1 MKITIAY
8 NLRDKNNT
16 LVSRGMTI
24 EDVERFYD
32 AVNRM
37 GYMVSKDEVSGK
49 PDRVIERLL
58 YSDPD
63 LIFNLAEGTIGTTH
77 KAFYPALYEQLD
89 LPYTGP
95 DSSLLY
101 LLQDRF
107 LANTIMSSKGI
118 LLPGSAMITPDSSK
132 IPDHLRYP
140 LIIKPNARY
149 IEKGIK
155 SENLVSSEKE
165 AYERIRG
172 LMDRYP
178 AGLIVEEF
186 IKGREMSIPI
196 LESYRGQILGI
207 LEYAPDQDL
216 LSRMRGHESEYDS
229 RMHPAEIGDDLR
241 HKILGFIEKI
251 HREVRCPDLSR
262 VDICIS
268 EDGNIYLIEINPMP
282 SLRHDGLF
290 MQAAQA
296 RELTFKDV
304 VKLIIRSASHRFNLS
319 ARKSKK
325 HSVRGF
331 TPQKSRSSARELGI
345 TVGRFPTGKY
355 NAITDI
361 RGVKVGHITYM
372 EDNVEIPGMP
382 MKTSVRT
389 GVTAIIPGPGS
400 VFTKRMVAGG
410 FVLNGVGEMAGLT
423 QVLEWGWLE
432 SPIMLCNTMSVGRVH
447 SGVVTY
453 MQECYR
459 EMSELHEVILP
470 VVGETDDSYLNDI
483 RVRKVTPADAKNAIL
498 SAKSGPVPQ
507 GSVGA
512 GTGMTTFDFAGG
524 IGTSSRILPEEN
536 GGYMVGVLVLSNFG
550 NMRNLT
556 IEGSVVGR
564 ELDKMYSKTRR
575 KHSYGS
581 IIVVV
586 ATDAPLLSSQLNRI
600 SKRAAL
606 GLGRVGSHAGYTS
619 GEIIIAFSTG
629 NRTPR
634 EEYGKTGHLT
644 MKFIT
649 DSHLN
654 PMYEAVI
661 EATEE
666 AVLNAIF
673 CSGGMKGRDG
683 NESSAIPH
691 EKVLE
696 LLGIRMVN

>member
-8 NLRDKNNT
+8 NLMNKENT
-16 LVSRGMTI
+16 TASRGMTI
-24 EDVERFYD
+24 EDVQRFYEAID
-32 AVNRM
+32 QL
-37 GYMVSKDEVSGK
+37 GYMVSKEEVSGK

-89 LPYTGP
+89 FPYTGP

-118 LLPGSAMITPDSSK
+118 SLPGSAMITPDSNI
-132 IPDHLRYP
+132 IPGNLRYP
-140 LIIKPNARY
+140 LIIKPNARQ
-149 IEKGIK
+149 IEKGIRW
-155 SENLVSSEKE
+155 ENLVSSEEE
-165 AYERIRG
+165 AQARISR
-172 LMDRYP
+172 LMGKYP

-186 IKGREMSIPI
+186 IKGREISIPI

-207 LEYAPDQDL
+207 LEYMPDREI
-216 LSRMRGHESEYDS
+216 LSRMGGGESDHDS
-229 RMHPAEIGDDLR
+229 RMHPAEISEDQKY
-241 HKILGFIEKI
+241 KILEFISKI
-251 HREVRCPDLSR
+251 NREIRCPDLSR
-262 VDICIS
+262 VDICLA
-268 EDGNIYLIEINPMP
+268 EDGNIYLIEINSMP
-282 SLRHDGLF
+282 SLRPDGLF
-290 MQAAQA
+290 MQAAEA
-296 RELTFKDV
+296 RELTFRDV
-304 VKLIIRSASHRFNLS
+304 VKFIIRSASHRFNLS
-319 ARKSKK
+319 IRKSKK

-331 TPQKSRSSARELGI
+331 IPHKSRASARELGI
-345 TVGRFPTGKY
+345 TIGRFPTGKY

-382 MKTSVRT
+382 MKTKVRT

-400 VFTKRMVAGG
+400 VFTKRMVASG

-423 QVLEWGWLE
+423 QVMEWGWLE

-447 SGVVTY
+447 SGVATY

-498 SAKSGPVPQ
+498 SAKGGPVAQ

-512 GTGMTTFDFAGG
+512 GTGMSTFDFAGG

-536 GGYMVGVLVLSNFG
+536 GGYAVGVLVLSNFG

-564 ELDKMYSKTRR
+564 ELDKMFSKTRR

-634 EEYGKTGHLT
+634 EEYGRTRHFT

-673 CSGGMKGRDG
+673 CSGGMKGRDD
-683 NESSAIPH
+683 NESAAIPH
-691 EKVLE
+691 DRVLE
-696 LLGIRMVN
+696 LLGIGRK

>member
-8 NLRDKNNT
+8 NLRDKEKAASLRSIT
-16 LVSRGMTI
+16 AD
-24 EDVERFYD
+24 DVQRFYH
-32 AVNRM
+32 AINQL

-89 LPYTGP
+89 LPFTGP

-107 LANTIMSSKGI
+107 LANTIISSKGI
-118 LLPGSAMITPDSSK
+118 LLPGSAMITADSPK
-132 IPDHLRYP
+132 IPAHLKFP
-140 LIIKPNARY
+140 LIIKPNARH
-149 IEKGIK
+149 IEKGIR
-155 SENLVSSEKE
+155 SENLVQSEEE
-165 AYERIRG
+165 AYGQIARLKG
-172 LMDRYP
+172 KYP

-186 IKGREMSIPI
+186 IRGRELSIPM
-196 LESYRGQILGI
+196 LESYQGKILEI
-207 LEYAPDQDL
+207 LEYMPDKDI
-216 LSRMRGHESEYDS
+216 LSRIGGYESDYDS
-229 RMHPAEIGDDLR
+229 RMHPADISDDQR

-251 HREVRCPDLSR
+251 NREIKCPDLSR
-262 VDICIS
+262 IDICLG
-268 EDGNIYLIEINPMP
+268 EDDNIYLIEINSMP
-282 SLRHDGLF
+282 SLRSDGLF
-290 MQAAQA
+290 MKAAEA
-296 RELTFKDV
+296 RGLTFKDV
-304 VKLIIRSASHRFNLS
+304 VKLIIRSASQRFHLS
-319 ARKSKK
+319 RTSKK

-331 TPQKSRSSARELGI
+331 TPHKPRPSAREVGI
-345 TVGRFPTGKY
+345 TIGRFPTGKY

-423 QVLEWGWLE
+423 QVMEWGWLE
-432 SPIMLCNTMSVGRVH
+432 SPILLCNTMSVGRVH

-459 EMSELHEVILP
+459 ELSELHEVILP

-498 SAKSGPVPQ
+498 SAKGGPVTQ

-512 GTGMTTFDFAGG
+512 GTGMTTCDFAGG
-524 IGTSSRILPEEN
+524 IGTSSRILPVEN
-536 GGYMVGVLVLSNFG
+536 GGYAIGVLVLSNFG

-556 IEGSVVGR
+556 IEGAVVGR
-564 ELDKMYSKTRR
+564 ELDKMFSKTRR

-586 ATDAPLLSSQLNRI
+586 ATDAPLLSSQLNRL

-634 EEYGKTGHLT
+634 DEYGKTGHFT

-683 NESSAIPH
+683 NESFAIPH
-691 EKVLE
+691 DKVLE
-696 LLGIRMVN
+696 LLGINSK

>member
-8 NLRDKNNT
+8 NLRDKDNDIIQ
-16 LVSRGMTI
+16 RGMTV
-24 EDVERFYD
+24 EDVQRFYD
-32 AVNRM
+32 AVNRL

-63 LIFNLAEGTIGTTH
+63 LIFNLAEGTIGNTH

-118 LLPGSAMITPDSSK
+118 SLPGSSLITQDSPQ
-132 IPDHLRYP
+132 IPAHLKFP
-140 LIIKPNARY
+140 LIIKPNARQT
-149 IEKGIK
+149 EKGIR
-155 SENLVSSEKE
+155 SENLVSTREE
-165 AYERIRG
+165 AYERIRRM
-172 LMDRYP
+172 LVQYP

-186 IKGREMSIPI
+186 IRGRELSIPI
-196 LESYRGQILGI
+196 LESYRGKILGI
-207 LEYAPDQDL
+207 LEYMPDREL
-216 LSRMRGHESEYDS
+216 LSRMAGDGAEYDS
-229 RMHPAEIGDDLR
+229 LMHPAEIGDEHR
-241 HKILGFIEKI
+241 HRILEFIEKVN
-251 HREVRCPDLSR
+251 REITCPDLSR
-262 VDICIS
+262 VDICLGD
-268 EDGNIYLIEINPMP
+268 DGNIYLIEINPMP
-282 SLRHDGLF
+282 SLRPDGLF
-290 MQAAQA
+290 MQAAEA
-296 RELTFKDV
+296 RGLTFRDV
-304 VKLIIRSASHRFNLS
+304 VKFIIRSASHRFNLS
-319 ARKSKK
+319 ARKSKR
-325 HSVRGF
+325 HSSRGF
-331 TPQKSRSSARELGI
+331 TPPKPRASARELGI

-372 EDNVEIPGMP
+372 EDNVEVPGMP
-382 MKTSVRT
+382 IKTKVRT

-400 VFTKRMVAGG
+400 IFTKRMVAGG

-423 QVLEWGWLE
+423 QVMEWGWLE

-447 SGVVTY
+447 SGVITY
-453 MQECYR
+453 VQECYR
-459 EMSELHEVILP
+459 ELSELHEVILP

-498 SAKSGPVPQ
+498 SAKSGFVPQ

-536 GGYMVGVLVLSNFG
+536 GGYAVGVLVLSNFG

-556 IEGSVVGR
+556 IEGLVVGR
-564 ELDKMYSKTRR
+564 ELDKMFSKTRR

-666 AVLNAIF
+666 AVLNAMF

-683 NESSAIPH
+683 NESAAIPH

-696 LLGIRMVN
+696 LLGMK